1 MRVVR
6 LANYVAPASGGLR
19 TSLRELG
26 AGYLAAG
33 HEPVLVIPGA
43 RPGRQL
49 TEQGLVVTVPG
60 WRVPA
65 TGGYRAILARRSL
78 ARLLGQLEPDRLE
91 VSDRTTLRWTG
102 AWARARGV
110 RSMMVSHDSL
120 AGLMTMFSP
129 PGVPA
134 AWLADQFNR
143 STARSYDVV
152 LCTTAWA
159 AAEFRRLGVPN
170 LLQVPLGVDLAC
182 FHPGRRDESL
192 RSRLAPDGQALLVHC
207 SRLSPEK
214 RPQRALGALAEL
226 RRRGLPAVLVVA
238 GDGPQRRSLQAQAR
252 GLPVRFLRHISDRGV
267 LARLL
272 ATADVVIAP
281 GPVETFGLS
290 ALEALA
296 CGTPVVV
303 SSRSALPDIVGPAGL
318 TTEDDDASCADAIAS
333 LLAWDVTGRRRLA
346 RQQAERYGWP
356 AAVRG
361 FLDAHGLAPGPGLPG
376 VAAASAGDPAPGGPA
391 LGDSAP
397 GHTAGAG
404 ARHDQHIRGW
414 SPGWPGETPVM
425 RFAALGDSVTLGIG
439 DQMPQGGWRGWAALL
454 AGSLAPPDQVELCN
468 LARSGALVRDVASEQ
483 LPLALSVR
491 PALASV
497 LVGVND
503 TLRGKFDP
511 AAIAAD
517 LENTVAALQHAGTVV
532 LTASL
537 PDPGLLLRI
546 PASIRRPLARR
557 AHQINAVLGQLA
569 VRYDLVH
576 VDLAARPEI
585 YDKRMWG
592 VDRLHPS
599 ERGHR
604 MLARM
609 FAERHA
615 ARPFGRRFT

>member
-1 MRVVR
+1 M
-6 LANYVAPASGGLR
+6 
-19 TSLRELG
+19 
-26 AGYLAAG
+26 
-33 HEPVLVIPGA
+33 
-43 RPGRQL
+43 
-49 TEQGLVVTVPG
+49 
-60 WRVPA
+60 
-65 TGGYRAILARRSL
+65 
-78 ARLLGQLEPDRLE
+78 
-91 VSDRTTLRWTG
+91 SDRTTLRWTG

-152 LCTTAWA
+152 VCTTAWA

-182 FHPGRRDESL
+182 FHPRRRDEGL

-238 GDGPQRRSLQAQAR
+238 GDGPQRRSLQARAP

-267 LARLL
+267 
-272 ATADVVIAP
+272 
-281 GPVETFGLS
+281 
-290 ALEALA
+290 
-296 CGTPVVV
+296 
-303 SSRSALPDIVGPAGL
+303 
-318 TTEDDDASCADAIAS
+318 
-333 LLAWDVTGRRRLA
+333 
-346 RQQAERYGWP
+346 
-356 AAVRG
+356 
-361 FLDAHGLAPGPGLPG
+361 
-376 VAAASAGDPAPGGPA
+376 
-391 LGDSAP
+391 
-397 GHTAGAG
+397 
-404 ARHDQHIRGW
+404 
-414 SPGWPGETPVM
+414 
-425 RFAALGDSVTLGIG
+425 
-439 DQMPQGGWRGWAALL
+439 
-454 AGSLAPPDQVELCN
+454 
-468 LARSGALVRDVASEQ
+468 Q

-503 TLRGKFDP
+503 TLRGRFDP

-517 LENTVAALQHAGTVV
+517 LENTVAALQRAGTVV

-609 FAERHA
+609 FAERLAERGMPPLAPPDPEPANPEPSAWRQAHWMA
-615 ARPFGRRFT
+615 TKGTGWMVRRSRDLLPGLLQLALAEWWHDLRGHPADPEPDRGRD